1 MAGIGFALRKLARRD
16 DLLGVLQGYA
26 HSAFITS
33 GPWMFTI
40 LALAGMNFIGRDLVG
55 MEELSQFRVVVI
67 YNFCF
72 SVVVTGPLVLIAT
85 RYLAD
90 AIYAKEVDVAPGML
104 LATLGL
110 AYGVA
115 ALTAGPFYLL
125 FSDLPAPILLG
136 GLVNFFLV
144 CGIWVVSIFLSA
156 LKDYLSVTVAF
167 GLGMLGGVVMTAA
180 LGSLFGAAGMVW
192 GFSLGLAGIQFG
204 LIARV
209 FAEYPYKV
217 ARLFS
222 FLAYFRRYWDLALI
236 GLVANLAVWSD
247 KWVMW
252 FVPEREVVSGAMVI
266 YTAYDSAMFVA
277 YLTILPALTLF
288 TVNIETRFFERYQ
301 GFYRDI
307 QQHATYEQIAR
318 NHRSIIAALLESG
331 RNLIILQGAVCAV
344 TIFLAPSI
352 VGALGLH
359 YQQIG
364 MFRFGTLGAFFQV
377 LFLFCTVILAYFDL
391 RKRNLIAQAIY
402 LVANAGFTLFFSKL
416 GFAWYGYGYFL
427 SSLLAFLVGY
437 LMVADAVRRLPYFT
451 FVANNP
457 SVR

>member
-26 HSAFITS
+26 HSAFIAS

-40 LALAGMNFIGRDLVG
+40 LALAGINLLGRNLAAED
-55 MEELSQFRVVVI
+55 ELTLFRVVII

-72 SVVVTGPLVLIAT
+72 SVVLTGPLVLVAT

-90 AIYAKEVDVAPGML
+90 AIYLKQVDTAPGML
-104 LATLGL
+104 LANLGV
-110 AYGVA
+110 AYGIA
-115 ALTAGPFYLL
+115 ALTAGPFYLF
-125 FSDLPAPILLG
+125 FSDLSPAMTYAA
-136 GLVNFFLV
+136 LVNFFLV

-156 LKDYLSVTVAF
+156 LKDYVMVTTAF
-167 GLGMLGGVVMTAA
+167 GAGMLLSFAATLVLGALAGGV
-180 LGSLFGAAGMVW
+180 GMVW
-192 GFSLGLAGIQFG
+192 GFSVGLAGIQFA

-209 FAEYPYKV
+209 FAEYPYRV
-217 ARLFS
+217 ARIFA

-236 GLVANLAVWSD
+236 GLVANLAVWVD
-247 KWVMW
+247 KWIMW
-252 FVPEREVVSGAMVI
+252 SAPEHETVSGAMVI

-277 YLTILPALTLF
+277 YLTIVPALTLF

-301 GFYRDI
+301 AFYRDI
-307 QQHATYEQIAR
+307 QSHATYAQIAR
-318 NHRSIIAALLESG
+318 NHKLIIQALLESA
-331 RNLIILQGAVCAV
+331 RNLIILQGAVCAIS
-344 TIFLAPSI
+344 IFMAPSI
-352 VGALGLH
+352 VGWLGLH
-359 YQQIG
+359 YAQIG

-377 LFLFCTVILAYFDL
+377 LFMFTTIILSYFDL
-391 RKRNLIAQAIY
+391 RLRNLLVQLFY
-402 LVANAGFTLFFSKL
+402 LAANAGLTWVFSEL

-427 SSLLAFLVGY
+427 ASLLAFAVAY
-437 LMVADAVRRLPYFT
+437 LMAADALKRLPFVA